1 MLFNFIKSKNRKD
14 IKKEK
19 NKGIFKRFLI
29 PIKKLKILKF
39 FLKKKKILNII
50 IIKKKKRMLIV
61 IIVKLTINN
70 IN

>member
-39 FLKKKKILNII
+39 FLKKKYSKYNNNQKE
-50 IIKKKKRMLIV
+50 KKNVNSHHRQ
-61 IIVKLTINN
+61 IND
-70 IN
+70 